1 MIPSLIYLALC
12 LIAGYGLVRLGALCD
27 RVEAD
32 KLARLQ
38 AAIDFNE
45 EASPNYW
52 AFVKDLAA
60 AVLLSVLF
68 LACLYLAFGLGR

>member
-1 MIPSLIYLALC
+1 MIPSLIYFALC
-12 LIAGYGLVRLGALCD
+12 LIAGYGLARLGQLCD

-45 EASPNYW
+45 EPAPNYW
-52 AFVKDLAA
+52 AFLKDLGA

-68 LACLYLAFGLGR
+68 LSCLFLACGLGR